1 LSITI
6 RRAEISDFLP
16 GALNLFAACCV
27 LKTSEAMKCGGD
39 CSSWP
44 EHTGIRMLPGLA
56 VQVREEDMT
65 FLRRLFRWRRNLPV
79 RRIRIC
85 VECGMPVGEH
95 KSWCSILRVMQ
106 ERPALARSDK

>member
-1 LSITI
+1 M
-6 RRAEISDFLP
+6 AEIRDFLP
-16 GALNLFAACCV
+16 GALNLFAARYV
-27 LKTSEAMKCGGD
+27 LKTSEAIKRGSD
-39 CSSWP
+39 SSSWP

-56 VQVREEDMT
+56 AQVREEDMT
-65 FLRRLFRWRRNLPV
+65 FLQRLFRWKRNLPV

-95 KSWCSILRVMQ
+95 KSWCSILRSMQ